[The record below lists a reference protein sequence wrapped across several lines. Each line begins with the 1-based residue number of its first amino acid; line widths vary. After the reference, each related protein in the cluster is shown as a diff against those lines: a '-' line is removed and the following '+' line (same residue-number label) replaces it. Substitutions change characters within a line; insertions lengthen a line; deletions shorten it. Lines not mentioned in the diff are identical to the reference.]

1 MPTQYINEP
10 RYYNYFD
17 LFFKQSQDAIS
28 VFDLDN
34 RVITGNPAFEKLYG
48 WTLEECVGKKIQFY
62 PESELE
68 KVRQRCEL
76 LKQGESFTDEQVT
89 EQRKDG
95 TIFQAEISMT
105 PIFNEQDEVMAI
117 SYVTRDI
124 TSRLQL
130 EQNKLEIERLQTMS
144 MIAAVVAHEVRNP
157 MTAITGFIQMMNQ
170 DSTNPYTSFTQIME
184 MEIKRVNQIVSD
196 FLILSEPT
204 LHKQTYFS
212 ITNTLRTT
220 IEEFQKEFEMRHI
233 AQTISLP
240 ERGLSFYGNESAI
253 KQVFSNVLS
262 NSCDAIEQE
271 GTIDLSLHVRGDTI
285 SIRIQ
290 DDGKGMDKETLENI
304 FQPFFSTKEEG
315 TGLGMI
321 ISKKIIVDHKGT
333 LEVDSLQSTGTT
345 VTITLP
351 LSDHALH

>member
-1 MPTQYINEP
+1 MLGQHFNEP

-28 VFDLDN
+28 VFDLEN

-48 WTLEECVGKKIQFY
+48 WSLEECVGEKIQFY
-62 PESELE
+62 PDSEIE
-68 KVRQRCEL
+68 KVEQRCEL
-76 LKQGESFTDEQVT
+76 LKQGMSLANERVT

-95 TIFQAEISMT
+95 SIFQAEISMT
-105 PIFNEQDEVMAI
+105 PIFNDQDEVMAF

-170 DSTNPYTSFTQIME
+170 DSTNPYTSFTQVME

-196 FLILSEPT
+196 FLILSKPT
-204 LHKQTYFS
+204 LHNPSYFS
-212 ITNTLRTT
+212 ITDTLKTA
-220 IEEFQKEFEMRHI
+220 IEEFQEDFELRNI
-233 AQTISLP
+233 VLSSTFP
-240 ERGLSFYGNESAI
+240 EQELTFYGNQSSL
-253 KQVFSNVLS
+253 KQVLYNVLT
-262 NSCDAIEQE
+262 NSYDAIEQN
-271 GTIDLSLHVRGDTI
+271 GSICLSLNLREDTF

-290 DDGKGMDKETLENI
+290 DDGEGMDNDTLEKLYM
-304 FQPFFSTKEEG
+304 PFFSTKAEG

-333 LEVDSLQSTGTT
+333 LEVDSLQSVGTT

-351 LSDHALH
+351 LTDNPLH